1 MLFLVISCI
10 LILLSLALSS
20 IIVFILFKILCYFLL
35 FLISYIINLDLKKYR
50 LQLFLIDHERIV
62 YKYFNNI
69 LHIYILF
76 IFSTLIFILFYLF
89 ILNNPLNSFSLMVK
103 LMNGVFIEYWFD
115 SNRESFILFV

>member
-62 YKYFNNI
+62 YKYFN
-69 LHIYILF
+69 YQ
-76 IFSTLIFILFYLF
+76 
-89 ILNNPLNSFSLMVK
+89 K
-103 LMNGVFIEYWFD
+103 IETKYFFPQ
-115 SNRESFILFV
+115 SKRHSVCNHY